1 MAFTFTDISC
11 CENHL
16 RLLAKRVERVLEERP
31 NLLQLLLP
39 NISRVLGCLS
49 LKEKKFAC
57 RECLPALM
65 IVIISLVVIMII
77 QVTEQCDS
85 VLILASSDPWQGC
98 WGLLASS
105 FERDHQNSKN

>member
-1 MAFTFTDISC
+1 MEVDKKGLNLNKLVDGFNFPTYIMLRF
-11 CENHL
+11 

-57 RECLPALM
+57 RESLPA
-65 IVIISLVVIMII
+65 
-77 QVTEQCDS
+77 
-85 VLILASSDPWQGC
+85 
-98 WGLLASS
+98 
-105 FERDHQNSKN
+105 

>member
-1 MAFTFTDISC
+1 MEVDKKGLNLNKLVDGFNFPTYINISC

-31 NLLQLLLP
+31 DLLQLLLP

-49 LKEKKFAC
+49 LKEKKLAC

-65 IVIISLVVIMII
+65 IVIISLVVII
-77 QVTEQCDS
+77 QVGEQ
-85 VLILASSDPWQGC
+85 
-98 WGLLASS
+98 
-105 FERDHQNSKN
+105 